1 MLVSGHRTLARRS
14 REGFTLLE
22 VLVVVAIIVILAGV
36 AGVAMFR
43 YIEDAR
49 VDTAR
54 TQMTNFENAAKNY
67 MAKNE
72 GVPPQTLN
80 DLVAPQD
87 GSKPLLEGGIAV
99 LTPPVPNTQYDYDPN
114 NVDSFG
120 SPDPLV
126 SLKLPD
132 GRVVYSTRRPRGPQ
146 Q

>member
-1 MLVSGHRTLARRS
+1 MLVSANRSLARRT

-22 VLVVVAIIVILAGV
+22 ILVVVAIIVILAGV

-43 YIEDAR
+43 FIEDAR

-54 TQMTNFENAAKNY
+54 TQMTNFENAAKQY

-80 DLVAPQD
+80 DLVAPAD
-87 GSKPLLEGGIAV
+87 GSKPLIDGGPAV

-114 NVDSFG
+114 NLDSYG
-120 SPDPLV
+120 SPDPIV

-132 GRVVYSTRRPRGPQ
+132 GKVVYSTRRKGAQ
-146 Q
+146 